1 MNEHQVSEDRLFFF
15 DQQEIV
21 VHDFAAVGYI
31 LDIGG
36 GGEGIIGRLK
46 GEQVIAIDTR
56 AAELEEA
63 PSGPLKIV
71 MDATTLNFLDETFNT
86 VTAFF
91 SLMYIPVSQQPQ
103 VFQEIFRVLVP
114 GGHFLVWDVVLPESL
129 DETTDFAVF
138 PLFIKLPNENVET
151 GYGTHWPKKL
161 LDVAHYVE
169 LAQAAGFEVVGQ
181 ETAEHRFFLELYKPL
196 PKSSS

>member
-1 MNEHQVSEDRLFFF
+1 MSEDQVSEDRLFFF
-15 DQQEIV
+15 DKQEVV

-36 GGEGIIGRLK
+36 GGEGVIGRLK

-63 PSGPLKIV
+63 PPGPLKIV
-71 MDATTLNFLDETFNT
+71 MDATALKFLDDVFNT

-91 SLMYIPVSQQPQ
+91 SLMYIPPSQHAQ

-114 GGHFLVWDVVLPESL
+114 GGHCLVWDVVLPECL
-129 DETTDFAVF
+129 DETKDIAAF
-138 PLFIKLPNENVET
+138 PLLIKLPHENVET
-151 GYGTHWPKKL
+151 GYGTHWPERT
-161 LDVAHYVE
+161 LDMAYYIA
-169 LAQAAGFEVVGQ
+169 LAQEAGFEIVGQ
-181 ETAEHRFFLELYKPL
+181 EAGKRRFFLELFKPL
-196 PKSSS
+196 EDV